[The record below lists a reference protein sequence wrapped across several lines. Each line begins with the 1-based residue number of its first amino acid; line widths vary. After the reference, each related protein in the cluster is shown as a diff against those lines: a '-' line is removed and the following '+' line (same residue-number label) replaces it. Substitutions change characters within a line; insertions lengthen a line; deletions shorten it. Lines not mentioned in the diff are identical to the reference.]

1 MLELYVCGCEIPN
14 NVTLFYMGQKML
26 DKISIL
32 IPIYNED
39 VQIVELAIQSVAQ
52 NYNSIDIEII
62 IGLDNYSA
70 LVPELYYY
78 LSKLSNEL
86 ETEVIFFCNES
97 NIGLAATLNKAF
109 DKSSGNYI
117 ARMDAD
123 DISSKDRIL
132 VQYNFLTK
140 NDYDF
145 IFSDA
150 LFFSSNLETT
160 EIYSYDYYKI
170 NDNYTKKSLLNFD
183 YAYHTSWFLKRDVF
197 ESIGKYRNL
206 EVSQD
211 YDFLLRVLFRGYKL
225 GFIRQPLVKIRVR
238 QGSITNKKSYRQFLV
253 SKSLLRLYRNKRLF
267 NNDEIDK
274 INLILGNI
282 GSNDEITV
290 NRFIDTYRMKNF
302 SILYKYLSLLK
313 LIMKHP
319 EIISFLIYKLNI
331 KIKFLYFVSMSKLIR
346 KIG

>member
-1 MLELYVCGCEIPN
+1 
-14 NVTLFYMGQKML
+14 MGHKML
-26 DKISIL
+26 DKISLL

-39 VQIVELAIQSVAQ
+39 VEIVELAIQSVAQ
-52 NYNSIDIEII
+52 KYNSIDIEII
-62 IGLDNYSA
+62 IGLDNYSS

-86 ETEVIFFCNES
+86 ETKVIFFCNES

-109 DKSSGNYI
+109 DKSSGNFI

-123 DISSKDRIL
+123 DISSKDRL
-132 VQYNFLTK
+132 LLQYNYLTK

-145 IFSDA
+145 VFSDA
-150 LFFSSNLETT
+150 LFFSSKLDTT
-160 EIYSYDYYKI
+160 ETYRYDYYKI
-170 NDNYTKKSLLNFD
+170 KERYTNKSLLNFD
-183 YAYHTSWFLKRDVF
+183 YAFHTSWFLKRDVF

-211 YDFLLRVLFRGYKL
+211 YDFLLRVLFRGYRL

-253 SKSLLRLYRNKRLF
+253 SKSLLRLYRNNRLF
-267 NNDEIDK
+267 DNDEIDK
-274 INLILGNI
+274 INLILANI
-282 GSNDEITV
+282 SSTYEIAV
-290 NRFIDTYRMKNF
+290 NRFIDTYRLKNF
-302 SILYKYLSLLK
+302 FIMQKWLILLK

-319 EIISFLIYKLNI
+319 KIISFLIYKMNT
-331 KIKFLYFVSMSKLIR
+331 KIKFLYYVFMSKLSR
-346 KIG
+346 RFG